1 MVNNEKIATVG
12 LLHALYKVLF
22 NLPQWFIVF
31 PFYLIEIGGLEVIL
45 ATTMKTASQKI
56 VWN

>member
-45 ATTMKTASQKI
+45 ATKMKTASQKI
-56 VWN
+56 V